1 MTDDLAIGLKAR
13 TLLDES
19 ADRLP
24 AHIQLK
30 LSQAVQAALVVQK
43 TENLAI
49 SRPTWAAGRSAPTST
64 WMDRWFG
71 WLNQPVVS
79 MAVSA
84 TFMLGAAYGIVT
96 ETQNFEDR
104 QLGEYAELDSA
115 ILTDDLP
122 TEAFLDSGFVNFSGE
137 KQRQNYLQ
145 LDAAPAP
152 DNVGSGDSPA
162 I

>member
-1 MTDDLAIGLKAR
+1 MTNDLDIAFRAR
-13 TLLDES
+13 ALLDES
-19 ADRLP
+19 VDRLP
-24 AHIQLK
+24 ASIQLK
-30 LSQAVQAALVVQK
+30 LAASVQAALNVKREDALVTHSK
-43 TENLAI
+43 TTVL
-49 SRPTWAAGRSAPTST
+49 SAS
-64 WMDRWFG
+64 WSARWFG
-71 WLNQPVVS
+71 WLNQPIVS

-104 QLGEYAELDSA
+104 QLGEYAELDAA

-137 KQRQNYLQ
+137 KQRRNYLDLEPAQ
-145 LDAAPAP
+145 LQDSTQ
-152 DNVGSGDSPA
+152 SGDSPA